1 MGTNPLLVNALD
13 LDRWADT
20 LESRGDF
27 PELMRRLLAQTPGV
41 TNIDIRAHEGIAAPG
56 WDGTATSDGSSFL
69 PKGELRF
76 EFGTNKEPKT
86 KADDDYEKRV
96 VKVNGTS
103 DEIFVFATPRN
114 WAGAA
119 SWAKGRRQ
127 EGVFASVEAYD
138 AHRLEGWLQST
149 PAVHYWLSEKLGKPI
164 SSAQTLE
171 SWWAQLRRNCKIEV
185 PPEFHIAGRDK
196 EAKKLLDLLNDDEIV
211 PIIQAV
217 WRNDALAFCNAV
229 FLSENR
235 TMLEKTV
242 LVYDMDAWEQVVC
255 QLDPLLLIPM
265 FDDPDIGV
273 AHERGHKVIQI
284 ADDSSFRLEKN
295 ASICLPKISREVAS
309 GILYRAKFP
318 SLDVESLIALAR
330 RSMSAFYR
338 RISRDQKMRKP
349 EWSIEARTAKVVAPL
364 ILVGAWEPDHP
375 EDCRAIEDLVGVSN
389 EEVNALLKGLCEK
402 HLSNAPFVRSG
413 GRWSIVDPLGTAD
426 LMLHKISKLHIDA
439 WEKLV
444 KRVVHS
450 MTSGA
455 GVQRLRTSADLDIRI
470 MRPVSST
477 LRRHVM
483 RGLPLVSTW
492 AEGNG
497 ECAHLLLSTMKGLF
511 NGLFDAVAKLD
522 DFNGLIDLSWTFTF
536 FAEAVP
542 ELFLEKID
550 ALVQQIRSS
559 QSLSEAIVHND
570 ETSVFV
576 TNVNDALECL
586 TWSRQY
592 YARSIYLI
600 AAVACYMCDDES
612 RSILSLNLSKTL
624 GLRSPFGNGNLD
636 DKSAIVHTLLSR
648 YPRLGWES
656 LTGFLHPKM
665 FVIVPFRPIYRDWWS
680 EEQVSHECASVRLE
694 KMIDVAVSTA
704 GSDVG
709 RWDTLLN
716 AVAGYG
722 CSEILKVVKA
732 LRQMV
737 QSSALSQSEAVEL
750 SNILQRYVGMSASC
764 ACTED
769 CARQLL
775 DVELETLIASLES
788 DHDLVKFSRLFVL
801 DRILLSKFSQPTFE
815 DRSIS
820 RESKRLEVL
829 QSVCQR
835 NLSDL
840 RVLAEHVEDL
850 NGIGRTM
857 AHLHRDLDSLV
868 LRWFDEGTVRLSE
881 VAKAYVL
888 EKASNS
894 NVSWVRS
901 VLNSDMLQQVGR
913 EHFVAGLPL
922 GIEWAAV
929 LGEIDPLLVRL
940 YWESFDAFEIMDIS
954 SDDASESVRQLIA
967 LGYADKAIVLLS
979 CEINRGGVPALS
991 DVIDALLLFAEF
1003 GVLQRG
1009 DPIFA
1014 SANHLLEWID
1024 CLDVDHPDIYV
1035 VEFLYFA
1042 SLHSEVPFGKLYRY
1056 FSSDSQRF
1064 VSLVCGSYV
1073 PSGCPKWCSEE
1084 EIREAQCAILSRW
1097 NYLPGLSVD
1106 DGPNGSDLKQW
1117 FQDCLLLFEQANCLD
1132 VGNEGLGRVLA
1143 SSPEGSDGMW
1153 PVEDVRYLIEKFGT
1167 AALKNGL
1174 VVGHIS
1180 LYGPTVKGT
1189 YEGGNSERELMNRYR
1204 EYSWKM
1210 NARWPK
1216 TASILKLL
1224 ADFYQMQAAVW
1235 DRDAE
1240 ERADQG

>member
-1 MGTNPLLVNALD
+1 MGTNPLLANAQD

-20 LESRGDF
+20 LESRGAF
-27 PELMRRLLAQTPGV
+27 PELMRRLLAQTPGI
-41 TNIDIRAHEGIAAPG
+41 TNIDIRAHEGTAAPG

-76 EFGTNKEPKT
+76 EFGTDKQPKT
-86 KADDDYEKRV
+86 KADDDYKKRAE
-96 VKVNGTS
+96 KVNGTS

-138 AHRLEGWLQST
+138 VHRLEGWLQST
-149 PAVHYWLSEKLGKPI
+149 PAVHYWLSEKLGKHV
-164 SSAQTLE
+164 SGAQTLE
-171 SWWAQLRRNCKIEV
+171 SWWAQLRRNCTIEV

-211 PIIQAV
+211 SIIHAV
-217 WRNDALAFCNAV
+217 WRNDALAFCHAV
-229 FLSENR
+229 VLGENR
-235 TMLEKTV
+235 TILEKTV
-242 LVYDMDAWEQVVC
+242 LVYDMDAWDQVVC

-284 ADDSSFRLEKN
+284 ADDSSFQLEKN
-295 ASICLPKISREVAS
+295 ASICLPKISREVAA

-318 SLDVESLIALAR
+318 SLDVESLVALAR

-349 EWSIEARTAKVVAPL
+349 EWSIEAKTAKVVAPL

-389 EEVNALLKGLCEK
+389 EEVNALLEELYEK
-402 HLSNAPFVRSG
+402 YLSNAPFVRSG
-413 GRWSIVDPLGTAD
+413 GRWSIVDPLGAAD

-450 MTSGA
+450 TTSGA
-455 GVQRLRTSADLDIRI
+455 GVQRLRTSAELDIRI

-497 ECAHLLLSTMKGLF
+497 ECAHLLVSTMKGLF
-511 NGLFDAVAKLD
+511 NGLFGAVVKLD
-522 DFNGLIDLSWTFTF
+522 DFKGLIDLSWTFTY

-542 ELFLEKID
+542 ELFLEKIE

-559 QSLSEAIVHND
+559 QPVSEAIVHND

-612 RSILSLNLSKTL
+612 RSMLSLNLSKTL

-656 LTGFLHPKM
+656 LTGLLHPKM
-665 FVIVPFRPIYRDWWS
+665 FVIVPFRPIYRDWWI
-680 EEQVSHECASVRLE
+680 EEQVSNECASVRLE

-704 GSDVG
+704 GRDVG
-709 RWDTLLN
+709 RWDILLN
-716 AVAGYG
+716 AVAPQG
-722 CSEILKVVKA
+722 CSELLKVVKK
-732 LRQMV
+732 LRQIV
-737 QSSALSQSEAVEL
+737 QLRALSQSDAVKL
-750 SNILQRYVGMSASC
+750 SAILHRYIGMCDSC
-764 ACTED
+764 TCVVCRD
-769 CARQLL
+769 QQLL
-775 DVELETLIASLES
+775 DVELEGISVSLASS
-788 DHDLVKFSRLFVL
+788 SDLVKCSRLFVR
-801 DRILLSKFSQPTFE
+801 DRFVVAESNQSSYK
-815 DRSIS
+815 DWSIS
-820 RESKRLEVL
+820 VELKRLEVL
-829 QSVCQR
+829 QSIYKSNVD
-835 NLSDL
+835 DL
-840 RVLAEHVEDL
+840 KLLAELVEDT
-850 NGIGRTM
+850 NCIGQAM
-857 AHLHRDLDSLV
+857 AHLHEDLDFFV
-868 LRWFDEGTVRLSE
+868 LGWLDGRTVRLLE

-894 NVSWVRS
+894 GVSWVRS

-922 GIEWAAV
+922 GSEWPAV

-954 SDDASESVRQLIA
+954 SDDASELVRQFIA
-967 LGYADKAIVLLS
+967 LGYGNKAIVLLS
-979 CEINRGGVPALS
+979 SQVSRGCDPELV
-991 DVIDALLLFAEF
+991 DVIDALLLFAKF
-1003 GVLQRG
+1003 GVLQSG
-1009 DPIFA
+1009 DPIVSLA
-1014 SANHLLEWID
+1014 KDLLEWLD
-1024 CLDVDHPDIYV
+1024 CLDVDHPDILV
-1035 VEFLYFA
+1035 VQFIYFA
-1042 SLHSEVPFGKLYRY
+1042 SSDGDIPLRKVYRY
-1056 FSSDSQRF
+1056 FSFDPQRF

-1073 PSGCPKWCSEE
+1073 PEGCPEWFSEE
-1084 EIREAQCAILSRW
+1084 EIHDAQLAILSRW
-1097 NYLPGLSVD
+1097 NCLPGLSSDSVVD
-1106 DGPNGSDLKQW
+1106 GLFLTNWFNG
-1117 FQDCLLLFEQANCLD
+1117 CIELFKQANIFEI
-1132 VGNEGLGRVLA
+1132 GIEQLGRVLA
-1143 SSPEGSDGMW
+1143 SAPVGADGMW
-1153 PVEDVRYLIEKFGT
+1153 PAEEVRDLIEQCGFDT
-1167 AALKNGL
+1167 LKNGL
-1174 VVGHIS
+1174 ILAHSS
-1180 LYGPTVKGT
+1180 LYGPTTKGA

-1204 EYSWKM
+1204 EYSWNM

-1235 DRDAE
+1235 DRGAE